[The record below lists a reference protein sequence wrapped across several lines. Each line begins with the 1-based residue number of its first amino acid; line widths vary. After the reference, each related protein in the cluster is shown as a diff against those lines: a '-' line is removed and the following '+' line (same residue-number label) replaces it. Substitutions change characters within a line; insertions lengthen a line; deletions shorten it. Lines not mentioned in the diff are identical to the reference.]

1 MRRSRLLTA
10 LLSGAGR
17 TEIEGLGAAA
27 GWPIPESAA
36 AAACAPDDAAPL
48 ARRLGAPVLSGT
60 FGDVGCLVIADPDA
74 PGAGRLLA
82 AAAADLP
89 LTIGPTVAPAAVADS
104 WAEAERAHAARIAG
118 MLPGPGLLRTGEH
131 LAGLILA
138 AEPALVERLARCRLE
153 PLSGETDASRS
164 RLTATLRTWLAEQ
177 GAIGSTAAILGVHP
191 QTVRYRMARL
201 RELFGPD
208 LDDADARFELQLALR
223 ATRA

>member
-1 MRRSRLLTA
+1 
-10 LLSGAGR
+10 
-17 TEIEGLGAAA
+17 
-27 GWPIPESAA
+27 
-36 AAACAPDDAAPL
+36 
-48 ARRLGAPVLSGT
+48 
-60 FGDVGCLVIADPDA
+60 
-74 PGAGRLLA
+74 
-82 AAAADLP
+82 
-89 LTIGPTVAPAAVADS
+89 
-104 WAEAERAHAARIAG
+104 

-164 RLTATLRTWLAEQ
+164 RLTATLSTWLAEQ